1 MTVMMTPLSLS
12 DPDAVEALLD
22 AAFGPDRHL
31 RTAYRIRAGMTAISA
46 LSFAAFDRDTLIGTL
61 QSWPVRIADAPLTL
75 VGPVAVA
82 PDVQRGGIGRL
93 LMTALIDAAAAAPMV
108 MIGDPE
114 YYGRFFG
121 FTADATG
128 GWDVPGP
135 VERHRLLARN
145 AEGLPEKGML
155 GPRQAVEAELVEAL
169 SFSSISIAEKD
180 NPSTSSG

>member
-1 MTVMMTPLSLS
+1 MTIRIAPLSDA
-12 DPDAVEALLD
+12 DPHAVEDLLD
-22 AAFGPDRHL
+22 DAFGADRHT
-31 RTAYRIRAGMTAISA
+31 RTAYRVRAGMPVIDT
-46 LSFAAFDRDTLIGTL
+46 LSFAAFAKVSGEDVLIGTI
-61 QSWPVRIADAPLTL
+61 QCWPVAVGDAPIVL

-82 PDVQRGGIGRL
+82 PDRQRAGIGRT
-93 LMTALIDAAAAAPMV
+93 LMTKLIDTAPAMPMM

-145 AEGLPEKGML
+145 ADTLPRTGVL
-155 GPRQAVEAELVEAL
+155 GPRTFAL
-169 SFSSISIAEKD
+169 GEVNA
-180 NPSTSSG
+180 

>member
-1 MTVMMTPLSLS
+1 MTIRIAPLSDA
-12 DPDAVEALLD
+12 DPRAVEDLLD
-22 AAFGPDRHL
+22 DAFGADRHT
-31 RTAYRIRAGMTAISA
+31 RTAYRVRAGMPVIDT
-46 LSFAAFDRDTLIGTL
+46 LSFAAFAKVSGEDVLIGTI
-61 QSWPVRIADAPLTL
+61 QCWPVAVGDAPIVL

-82 PDVQRGGIGRL
+82 PDRQRAGIGRT
-93 LMTALIDAAAAAPMV
+93 LMTKLIDTAPAMPMM

-145 AEGLPEKGML
+145 ADTLPRTGVL
-155 GPRQAVEAELVEAL
+155 GPRTFAL
-169 SFSSISIAEKD
+169 GEVNA
-180 NPSTSSG
+180 